1 MTEVHGHGPCPRI
14 AVEGVPKI
22 MSAPHADTVPSIF
35 QLMRH
40 HGLAP
45 KRSLGQNFLADE
57 VHLRRIVEAA
67 ELTPTDTVIEVGP
80 GLGSLTHHLAS
91 RAGRVIAVELDRR
104 LIPILRERFAHRLQ
118 VAIVHGDILALELGE
133 LLRGRGAAAAAGAQG
148 PEELPYKVVAN
159 LPYYITSAVLRHF
172 LEARVRPTRMAVLVQ
187 WEVARRIVARP
198 GEMSLLAVSVQ
209 FYARPR
215 LVNRVPAGAF
225 VPRPNVDSGI
235 LRLDIRPEPA
245 VPDVDPAR
253 FFQVVRAGF
262 SRKRKQLLNSLS
274 AGLALSKEEAREVLE
289 AAGIDPRR
297 RPETLSI
304 QEWGHLVRVLQ
315 ARGILSTGR

>member
-1 MTEVHGHGPCPRI
+1 
-14 AVEGVPKI
+14 
-22 MSAPHADTVPSIF
+22 MSAAPSIF
-35 QLMRH
+35 QLMRR
-40 HGLAP
+40 HGLEP

-57 VHLRRIVEAA
+57 AHLQRIVEAA
-67 ELTPTDTVIEVGP
+67 ELTPADTVIEVGP
-80 GLGSLTHHLAS
+80 GLGNLTHHLAI

-104 LIPILRERFAHRLQ
+104 LIPVLRERFAHGPP
-118 VAIVHGDILALELGE
+118 VEIVHGDILDLQPAE
-133 LLRGRGAAAAAGAQG
+133 LLRRGETAGEPQGAAA
-148 PEELPYKVVAN
+148 PRYKVVAN

-172 LEARVRPTRMAVLVQ
+172 LEARVRPALMVVLVQ

-215 LVNRVPAGAF
+215 LVHRVPAGAF

-235 LRLDIRPEPA
+235 LRLDLRPEPA
-245 VPDVDPAR
+245 VPDVDPVR

-274 AGLALSKEEAREVLE
+274 AGLALSKEETREALE

-304 QEWGHLVRVLQ
+304 QEWGQLVRAFQ
-315 ARGILSTGR
+315 ARRSIARQEAG